1 MILNTGRYRAFGV
14 KTKINF
20 TLFDG
25 RVGAL
30 RVHRPLGLSYYW
42 VTILQLHEYT
52 KMKFKNLMAAATIH
66 SLSIRVSSVA
76 SCKCNFG
83 QTNRGMAGMG
93 FAKGDIM
100 GR

>member
-1 MILNTGRYRAFGV
+1 MLHNKFVVSEKPLYDSEHRKIPRLWCQN
-14 KTKINF
+14 KINF

-66 SLSIRVSSVA
+66 SLSICGS
-76 SCKCNFG
+76 
-83 QTNRGMAGMG
+83 
-93 FAKGDIM
+93 
-100 GR
+100 